1 VLKNSFT
8 GTGIWP
14 DEKVGRSDRS
24 IIDDRHPADGFVTL
38 KNRQADKLKEF
49 FNTIRRQPSVELQR
63 PTAAAGRGLPLV
75 ADN

>member
-49 FNTIRRQPSVELQR
+49 FNTILRNLPEGQFTLFGI
-63 PTAAAGRGLPLV
+63 AAG
-75 ADN
+75 